1 MEEQTKKINDLTA
14 ETEELKAK
22 LSEIAGFLGHSQ
34 DPLFDKEVLIKILQ
48 LLPVGVWILNREG
61 SIIHGNPAG
70 QQIWAGARYIAK
82 EQFGEYKGWWAGTGK
97 LIAAEEWAASRAITK
112 GEVSLKE
119 EIDIECFDGSRKTIL
134 NSAMPIKDA
143 DGAIIGA
150 IIVNED
156 ITELK
161 KAHEEQKKLN
171 DELAEALNKVKLL
184 SGLLPICANCK
195 KIRDDSGYWNQIEKY
210 ISEHSEAAFT
220 HSICPECYEKLYS
233 KELEEI
239 GKGKKKG
246 A

>member
-1 MEEQTKKINDLTA
+1 MEEQTKKVHDLTA
-14 ETEELKAK
+14 EAEELKEK
-22 LSEIAGFLGHSQ
+22 LPDIADSIGHSQ
-34 DPLFDKEVLIKILQ
+34 DPLFDKEVLIKMLQ
-48 LLPVGVWILNREG
+48 LLPVGVWIMNREG
-61 SIIHGNPAG
+61 RIIHGNPAG

-82 EQFGEYKGWWAGTGK
+82 EQFGEYKGWWAATGK

-119 EIDIECFDGSRKTIL
+119 EINIECFDGSSKTIL

-143 DGAIIGA
+143 DGEIIGS
-150 IIVNED
+150 IVVNED

-171 DELAEALNKVKLL
+171 DELGEALSKVKLL
-184 SGLLPICANCK
+184 SGFLPICANCK
-195 KIRDDSGYWNQIEKY
+195 KIRDDSGYWKQIEKY

-220 HSICPECYEKLYS
+220 HSICPECYDKLYS

-239 GKGKKKG
+239 KNGKKKG

>member
-1 MEEQTKKINDLTA
+1 MEEQTKKVHDLTA
-14 ETEELKAK
+14 EAEELKEK
-22 LSEIAGFLGHSQ
+22 LPDIADSIGHSQ
-34 DPLFDKEVLIKILQ
+34 DPLFDKEVLIKMLQ
-48 LLPVGVWILNREG
+48 LLPVGVWIMNREG
-61 SIIHGNPAG
+61 RIIHGNPAG
-70 QQIWAGARYIAK
+70 QQIWAGARYVGMA
-82 EQFGEYKGWWAGTGK
+82 QFGEYKGWRADTGK

-119 EIDIECFDGSRKTIL
+119 EINIECFDGSSKTIL

-171 DELAEALNKVKLL
+171 SELTEALNKVKLL
-184 SGLLPICANCK
+184 SGFLPICANCK
-195 KIRDDSGYWNQIEKY
+195 KIRDDSGYWKQIEKY

-220 HSICPECYEKLYS
+220 HSICPECYDKLYS

-239 GKGKKKG
+239 KTGKKKG